1 MIMNEWKKP
10 CEVLPEAGRS
20 VLVVAPAPFGGVLR
34 QAIGVYVPRFEYP
47 ADRFMD
53 PDSADGEFDDAGNEY
68 LPAGWYRADE
78 DDDLRWRR
86 IDDVVCWMEL
96 PALPEGEWLQQS

>member
-10 CEVLPEAGRS
+10 CEVLPENGRS
-20 VLVVAPAPFGGVLR
+20 VLIGVPGPVDGVLR
-34 QAIGVYVPRFEYP
+34 QVIGVYASRFEYP

-53 PDSADGEFDDAGNEY
+53 PDSDEGEFDDEGNEF
-68 LPAGWYRADE
+68 LPAGWYVVDHYAEAFRFVDG
-78 DDDLRWRR
+78 
-86 IDDVVCWMEL
+86 VVCWMEL